1 MYACLPSDLNPIFC
15 VRLFVFVFRL
25 MDVEH
30 SQPPTHAHAYINTYA
45 HTHTRTNWSDGSGSE
60 RAMHAK
66 GRRTQSLRQ
75 KGVAV
80 AVRAL
85 LLLLLL
91 LLLSRKNNKC
101 TNTLRTHTNV
111 PMLKWDLLL
120 LYAITVAFFFVYH
133 TSNFLQRQQF
143 YNIFTSKSQKSLTH
157 THEDTLYVHVCSF
170 RCSLLGPSAICKLV
184 LYTCVCACVLCVTAC
199 MCVCSVV
206 ASAIFLSFSASIF
219 RCFSLWFYIML
230 MLKT

>member
-1 MYACLPSDLNPIFC
+1 
-15 VRLFVFVFRL
+15 
-25 MDVEH
+25 
-30 SQPPTHAHAYINTYA
+30 
-45 HTHTRTNWSDGSGSE
+45 
-60 RAMHAK
+60 MHAK

-101 TNTLRTHTNV
+101 TNTLRTHTNG

-120 LYAITVAFFFVYH
+120 LYAITVAFFCLPHFQLLA
-133 TSNFLQRQQF
+133 TSTILQHF
-143 YNIFTSKSQKSLTH
+143 HIEITEITHTH

-184 LYTCVCACVLCVTAC
+184 LYTCVRACVLCVTAC